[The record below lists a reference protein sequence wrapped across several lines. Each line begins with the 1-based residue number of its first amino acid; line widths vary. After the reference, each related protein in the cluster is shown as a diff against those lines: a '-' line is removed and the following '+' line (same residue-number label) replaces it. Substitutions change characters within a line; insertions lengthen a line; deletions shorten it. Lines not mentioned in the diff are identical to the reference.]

1 MQIPTLATHWI
12 VPPRDRVREAD
23 LARALNVPEL
33 IACLLINRGIVDA
46 EQAHRYLHPSLDDL
60 GDPTLLPDYAEA
72 SRILLDARERKTR
85 VFVHGDYD
93 VDGVSSAAIFDRFLR
108 KVGFNVHTHVP
119 HRIKEGYGIHASA
132 VEAAKAMGADV
143 FLTCDCGISAF
154 DQIAA
159 AREAGMR
166 VVVTDHH
173 SIGETMPQA
182 HALINPHRSDSR
194 YPFAELSGAGVV
206 FRFCEGLTRELGLP
220 VDKYRNAFLDL
231 AALGTVAD
239 VMPLEGENRI
249 LARYGLL
256 ALAATKKI
264 GLRALLRES
273 GVEQKAVKGLRAY
286 HIGYVLGPRLNAA
299 GRIDDAA
306 ISLRLLL
313 SNDEA
318 EAAQLARQIE
328 QINEQRRAEQ
338 LRILDEAC
346 AMVLETGANQ
356 RHVIV
361 VASEGWHAGVIGI
374 VAGRLVEQFQ
384 RPAFVGSIDS
394 ETGRVKGSARTIPS
408 FHLYHALQ
416 AHTHLMEGGGHAM
429 AAGFSADSSRMQEIA
444 DALDTYAR
452 GFLTEEDFA
461 ITRRVDAAVD
471 PEEITP
477 AFVAALNA
485 LEPFGD
491 SNPEPMFVARDMSF
505 AQITPTRKPEHV
517 QVTLRRH
524 DGPVVQAMG
533 FSMGPRLAE
542 VQPGERVDVMFQPE
556 LDEYRGVTRLKWI
569 LKDYELFG

>member
-1 MQIPTLATHWI
+1 MQVPTVATHWSI
-12 VPPRDRVREAD
+12 PNRDRARESE
-23 LARALNVPEL
+23 LARALGVPEL
-33 IACLLINRGIVDA
+33 IACLLVNRGIADA
-46 EQAHRYLHPSLDDL
+46 ERAHHYLNPSLDDL
-60 GDPTLLPDYAEA
+60 GDPALLPDYDEA
-72 SRILLDARERKTR
+72 ARILLDARERKTR

-93 VDGVSSAAIFDRFLR
+93 VDGVSSAAIFDRFLK

-119 HRIKEGYGIHASA
+119 HRMKEGYGIHSSA

-154 DQIAA
+154 EQIEA

-173 SIGETMPQA
+173 SIGETLPAA

-249 LARYGLL
+249 LAKFGLL
-256 ALAATKKI
+256 ALAGTRKI

-273 GVEQKAVKGLRAY
+273 GVEQKAAKGLRAY

-306 ISLRLLL
+306 LSLKLLL
-313 SNDEA
+313 SGDER

-328 QINEQRRAEQ
+328 TINEQRKAEQ
-338 LRILDEAC
+338 LRILDEATQS
-346 AMVLETGANQ
+346 VLESGAHE
-356 RHVIV
+356 RHVIF

-374 VAGRLVEQFQ
+374 VAGRLVEQFR
-384 RPAFVGSIDS
+384 RPSFVGSIDP
-394 ETGRVKGSARTIPS
+394 ETGRVKGSARTIPG
-408 FHLYHALQ
+408 FHLYEALS

-429 AAGFSADSSRMQEIA
+429 AAGFTADAARIPEIA
-444 DALDTYAR
+444 EALDAYAR
-452 GFLTEEDFA
+452 GVLTEEDFA
-461 ITRRVDAAVD
+461 ITMRVDAAVD

-477 AFVAALNA
+477 ALVEALGA

-491 SNPEPMFVARDMSF
+491 SNPEPVFVARDMTF
-505 AQITPTRKPEHV
+505 CQITPTRKPEHV
-517 QVTLRRH
+517 QLAFRRH
-524 DGPVVQAMG
+524 DGPVVRAMG
-533 FSMGPRLAE
+533 FGMGARLE
-542 VQPGERVDVMFQPE
+542 GVQPGVRANVMFQPE
-556 LDEYRGVTRLKWI
+556 LDEFRGVTRLKWI
-569 LKDYELFG
+569 LKDLEMFG